1 MPTAWLRTSSWPGP
15 GWGVGI
21 SSSLRTAGPPYSET
35 RIAFMV
41 DAPLW
46 AAALDETAGGAP
58 PGPEHTARGAV
69 GGSGRGRGRRAHPE
83 RGRRAKPPEIRA
95 APGAAPRT
103 PARPGSAA
111 SDGPAG

>member
-35 RIAFMV
+35 RIAFIV

-58 PGPEHTARGAV
+58 PGPEHTARVAV
-69 GGSGRGRGRRAHPE
+69 GGSGRGRVRRAHPE
-83 RGRRAKPPEIRA
+83 RGRLADRLEIRA
-95 APGAAPRT
+95 ALGAATRI
-103 PARPGSAA
+103 PGRQVVAV
-111 SDGPAG
+111 